1 MDVCLNQGLVFRK
14 DWTKNPQTSIFSSD
28 RVSRFWTGEKVNDA
42 ETQKLVS
49 RTNLIHLREKD
60 PSPTDALRVPL
71 LLLRILG

>member
-1 MDVCLNQGLVFRK
+1 M
-14 DWTKNPQTSIFSSD
+14 
-28 RVSRFWTGEKVNDA
+28 NDA